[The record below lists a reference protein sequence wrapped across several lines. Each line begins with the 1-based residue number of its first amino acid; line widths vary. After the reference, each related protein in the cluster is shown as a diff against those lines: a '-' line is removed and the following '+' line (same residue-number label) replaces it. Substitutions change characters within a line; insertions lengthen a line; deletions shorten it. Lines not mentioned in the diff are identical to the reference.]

1 MTTEMILQPIFQWK
15 PIATGPPR
23 RVTQKTL
30 EPLLQPWSREWGW
43 DVHFFGQPE
52 IGIREKS
59 STTIVYCIQHVF
71 SDVVFFTSPNMDEL
85 NIIEASDHSDQ
96 QKMGGIRSTIIW
108 IHSPIFK
115 HGNIP
120 NLLWQ
125 ESSSLGIPCFE
136 ILGSLLIKPDSS
148 WHLSNL
154 PSWAKKTPGAW
165 RYHAGNTRI
174 NLEMG
179 GIR

>member
-115 HGNIP
+115 TRKHP
-120 NLLWQ
+120 QL
-125 ESSSLGIPCFE
+125 
-136 ILGSLLIKPDSS
+136 
-148 WHLSNL
+148 
-154 PSWAKKTPGAW
+154 AM
-165 RYHAGNTRI
+165 TRI
-174 NLEMG
+174 IQSGNPMFWNSW
-179 GIR
+179 ISSDQTR

>member
-1 MTTEMILQPIFQWK
+1 MKTHSHWATQAGYSEDAGAAPAALVQGMGMGCPFLWATRNWDKREEFYNNCILYS
-15 PIATGPPR
+15 TC
-23 RVTQKTL
+23 
-30 EPLLQPWSREWGW
+30 
-43 DVHFFGQPE
+43 FFW
-52 IGIREKS
+52 R
-59 STTIVYCIQHVF
+59 C
-71 SDVVFFTSPNMDEL
+71 FFTSPNMDEL